1 MKSVRFILEGEW
13 SGYHSRQRHVVHR
26 TVISKKRLD
35 KINEQKLSCIRYTD
49 GTSLSLR
56 TFAAKPRERVSE
68 IHGYDQLIEDC
79 IFQKCSSVD
88 ELIEKRKE
96 VAGASPQRQQG
107 AL

>member
-1 MKSVRFILEGEW
+1 MRFVLEGEW
-13 SGYHSRQRHVVHR
+13 SGYHSGQRHVVHR
-26 TVISKKRLD
+26 TVITQKQLD

-49 GTSLSLR
+49 GTYLSLR

-79 IFQKCSSVD
+79 IFQKCNSVD
-88 ELIEKRKE
+88 ELIKKRKTM
-96 VAGASPQRQQG
+96 AGASPQRQQG